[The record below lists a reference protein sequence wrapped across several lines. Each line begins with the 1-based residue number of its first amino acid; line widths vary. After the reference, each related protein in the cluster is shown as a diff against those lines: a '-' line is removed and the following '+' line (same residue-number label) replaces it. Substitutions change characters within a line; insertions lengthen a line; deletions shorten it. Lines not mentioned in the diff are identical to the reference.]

1 MMLNVNWEILS
12 NLETL
17 EGKIDCQKKSSLNEM
32 NSYGQH
38 LLSSSELSTVSNGC
52 NVQTVSLSRREKFVK
67 TVGNSKTII
76 RKKPVKWSL
85 RAIPLAVA
93 SCGLEELIGAILMFF
108 I

>member
-17 EGKIDCQKKSSLNEM
+17 EGKIDCKKKSSLNEM
-32 NSYGQH
+32 NSYGQRN
-38 LLSSSELSTVSNGC
+38 LDTVSNGC
-52 NVQTVSLSRREKFVK
+52 ISEQCNVQMVSLSRRQKFIK
-67 TVGNSKTII
+67 TVGNAKTII

-93 SCGLEELIGAILMFF
+93 SCGLEEAFGLILMLF

>member
-1 MMLNVNWEILS
+1 MMNLIMWEILR
-12 NLETL
+12 NLETPK
-17 EGKIDCQKKSSLNEM
+17 GKIDCQKKSSLNEM
-32 NSYGQH
+32 NSCGQH
-38 LLSSSELSTVSNGC
+38 LLSSSELSTVNNGC
-52 NVQTVSLSRREKFVK
+52 KVHTVSLSRRQKFVK

>member
-1 MMLNVNWEILS
+1 MMLNVNWEVLS

-32 NSYGQH
+32 NSCGQH
-38 LLSSSELSTVSNGC
+38 LLSSSELYTVSNGC